1 MCSDTWPG
9 AKGFRATRMAQ
20 AFVWDKDMGLDT
32 IINSNI
38 KIDNTVDLK
47 KKVCF

>member
-1 MCSDTWPG
+1 
-9 AKGFRATRMAQ
+9 
-20 AFVWDKDMGLDT
+20 MGLDT